1 MTAAPVINGT
11 VHLQV
16 TPQTALAEDD
26 AAELRTIVEQFH
38 EALRLHV
45 LPGTLGSVHS
55 FEQSTDGAVTARFD
69 VSDVEPYAFRVLKGM
84 LGYFSFMVAPLGLVA
99 AWIETPSRPITVDL
113 HAPTT
118 KLDAE
123 DDHPAEPSGP
133 NLLTTDAPLPV
144 AGSDLP
150 FTVDLSL
157 RSGAAPPLVVEVVFA
172 DELDDEDKDRLER
185 ELRVWVALVHGGY
198 PRPGDP
204 PGSSA
209 IGPLTIRY
217 DDAQTLRLSADAFFA
232 GDECFASLQALLLHW
247 HETTPVLSLE
257 TE

>member
-1 MTAAPVINGT
+1 MTDSSAIGGT
-11 VHLQV
+11 VHLLV
-16 TPQTALAEDD
+16 APQDALVEDD

-38 EALRLHV
+38 EALRLYA
-45 LPGTLGSVHS
+45 LPGTLGTVHAL
-55 FEQSTDGAVTARFD
+55 EQNADGAVTARFD
-69 VSDVEPYAFRVLKGM
+69 VSDVEPYVFGVLQGM
-84 LGYFSFMVAPLGLVA
+84 LSYFSFMVAPLSSTA
-99 AWIETPSRPITVDL
+99 AWIETPSKPVTVDL

-118 KLDAE
+118 KLDEKQAP
-123 DDHPAEPSGP
+123 PAEPSGP
-133 NLLTTDAPLPV
+133 NLLTIDAPLPV
-144 AGSDLP
+144 PGSDLP
-150 FTVDLSL
+150 FSVDLSL
-157 RSGAAPPLVVEVVFA
+157 RPGAAPPLVVEVVFA
-172 DELDDEDKDRLER
+172 DELGDEDKDRLDR

-209 IGPLTIRY
+209 IGPLSIRY
-217 DDAQTLRLSADAFFA
+217 DDAQTLRLSADAFLA